1 MKEGAKDD
9 EDGGEDEGDTKVV
22 AGEGPD
28 EGLLGMGTCGSR
40 WAAGFLRTN
49 SFIVNPTHPHIS
61 YSIPFGALCIN

>member
-28 EGLLGMGTCGSR
+28 ERVC
-40 WAAGFLRTN
+40 WAWAHAEVVGRQVFSEQTVL
-49 SFIVNPTHPHIS
+49 
-61 YSIPFGALCIN
+61 